1 MHYDVFNGD
10 ADGICALLQLR
21 LQEPL
26 VSTRI
31 TGIKRDISLL
41 ERVHAKPGDTVTV
54 LDISMV
60 KNSDALSQ
68 LLAKDVVVDYVDH
81 HAAGAI
87 PDHPNLTT
95 TISEAPEACT
105 ALLVNGRLR
114 GERVEWAITGAFGDN
129 LDEPAQRLAEK
140 SGLQVS
146 DIAGLKELGVCIN
159 YNGYG
164 PSLDDLQFHPDA
176 LYESLLEAGRPQAFL
191 GSSTFRQLQQ
201 GYQEDLAASAALT
214 PIVEEPAFAVYQ
226 LPNAPWAR
234 RVSGVFS
241 NDLVRAYPE
250 RAHAVLTERDDGA
263 FLVSV
268 RAPFERRTGAETV
281 CSQFETGGGRE
292 AAAGI
297 NRLPAADLNRLVNAL
312 ATEYGGQ
319 AWPS

>member
-21 LQEPL
+21 LEEPL

-31 TGIKRDISLL
+31 TGIKRDIALL
-41 ERVHAKPGDTVTV
+41 ERVHAVPGDTVTV

-81 HAAGAI
+81 HAAGTI
-87 PDHPNLTT
+87 PNHPNLTA
-95 TISEAPEACT
+95 TISEAPEVCT

-114 GERVEWAITGAFGDN
+114 GARVEWAITGAFGDN

-140 SGLQVS
+140 SGLQAS
-146 DIAGLKELGVCIN
+146 DTAGLRELGVCIN

-164 PSLDDLQFHPDA
+164 PSLDDLHFHPDA
-176 LYESLLEAGRPQAFL
+176 LYESLLEACRPQAFL
-191 GSSTFRQLQQ
+191 DSSTFRQLQQ

-214 PIVEEPAFAVYQ
+214 PIVEEPAFAVYH
-226 LPNAPWAR
+226 LPNASWAR

-241 NDLVRAYPE
+241 NDLVRAFPA

-281 CSQFETGGGRE
+281 CSQFATGGGRE

-297 NRLPAADLNRLVNAL
+297 NRLPAEELDQLIGAL
-312 ATEYGGQ
+312 AAEYGG
-319 AWPS
+319 

>member
-21 LQEPL
+21 LEEPL

-31 TGIKRDISLL
+31 TGIKRDIALL
-41 ERVHAKPGDTVTV
+41 ERVHAEPGDTVTV

-164 PSLDDLQFHPDA
+164 PSLDDLHFHPDA
-176 LYESLLEAGRPQAFL
+176 LYESLLEAGRPKAFL
-191 GSSTFRQLQQ
+191 DTLTFRQLQL

-297 NRLPAADLNRLVNAL
+297 NRLPAGALDRLVNSL
-312 ATEYGGQ
+312 AAEYSGQ
-319 AWPS
+319 A

>member
-21 LQEPL
+21 LEEPL

-31 TGIKRDISLL
+31 TGIKRDIALL
-41 ERVHAKPGDTVTV
+41 ERVHAEPGDTVTV

-87 PDHPNLTT
+87 PNHPNLTA
-95 TISEAPEACT
+95 TISEAPEVCT

-140 SGLQVS
+140 SGLQAPE
-146 DIAGLKELGVCIN
+146 IAGLKALGVCIN

-164 PSLDDLQFHPDA
+164 PSLDDLHFHPDA

-191 GSSTFRQLQQ
+191 GSSTFRQLDQ
-201 GYQEDLAASAALT
+201 GYREDLAASAALT
-214 PIVEEPAFAVYQ
+214 PVVEASAFAVYQ
-226 LPNAPWAR
+226 LPSAAWAR

-241 NDLVRAYPE
+241 NDLVRAFPA

-268 RAPFERRTGAETV
+268 RAPFDRRTGAETV
-281 CSQFETGGGRE
+281 CSQFATGGGRE

-297 NRLPAADLNRLVNAL
+297 NCLPAEEFDQLIGAL
-312 ATEYGGQ
+312 DAEYGG
-319 AWPS
+319 

>member
-21 LQEPL
+21 LEEPL
-26 VSTRI
+26 ISTRI
-31 TGIKRDISLL
+31 TGIKRDIALL
-41 ERVHAKPGDTVTV
+41 ERVHAEPGDTVTV

-87 PDHPNLTT
+87 PSHPNLTA
-95 TISEAPEACT
+95 TISEAPEVCT

-140 SGLQVS
+140 SGLQAP

-164 PSLDDLQFHPDA
+164 PSLDDLHFHPDT

-191 GSSTFRQLQQ
+191 GSSTFRQLEQ
-201 GYQEDLAASAALT
+201 GYREDLAASAALT
-214 PIVEEPAFAVYQ
+214 PVVEESAFAVYQ
-226 LPNAPWAR
+226 LPSAAWAR

-241 NDLVRAYPE
+241 NDLVRAFPA

-268 RAPFERRTGAETV
+268 RAPFDRRTGAETV
-281 CSQFETGGGRE
+281 CSQFATGGGRE

-297 NRLPAADLNRLVNAL
+297 NRLPAEELDQLIGAL
-312 ATEYGGQ
+312 AAEYGG
-319 AWPS
+319 